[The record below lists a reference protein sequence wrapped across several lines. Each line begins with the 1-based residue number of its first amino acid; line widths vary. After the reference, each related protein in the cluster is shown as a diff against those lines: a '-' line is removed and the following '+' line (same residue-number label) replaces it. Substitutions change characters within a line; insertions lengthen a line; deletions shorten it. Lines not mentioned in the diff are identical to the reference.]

1 MTTGISRSKNLNYL
15 FQKLSRSRFRS
26 RFRLGLKEINYI
38 HTKGIEAI
46 KEHAYTF
53 IQQRLAPA
61 QPKNDGKQ
69 TPMSG
74 HPVFLAQHAT
84 ATCCRNCL
92 KKWHAIP
99 KGQALRSN
107 EIGYIVNVIMCWI
120 KIQQKTY
127 QSPSILTSWFR
138 TMPSSILLQ
147 KARRF
152 SLWKGKERWQSETT
166 FCQLP
171 FR

>member
-1 MTTGISRSKNLNYL
+1 MLTEIPNSKNIHYL
-15 FQKLSRSRFRS
+15 FQKLSRSSFRS
-26 RFRLGLKEINYI
+26 RFHLGLKEITYI
-38 HTKGIEAI
+38 QIKGIEAI

-53 IQQRLAPA
+53 TQQRLAPA

-99 KGQALRSN
+99 KGQTLKSN
-107 EIGYIVNVIMCWI
+107 EIDYIVDVIMCWI

-127 QSPSILTSWFR
+127 QSPSIPTS
-138 TMPSSILLQ
+138 
-147 KARRF
+147 
-152 SLWKGKERWQSETT
+152 
-166 FCQLP
+166 
-171 FR
+171 

>member
-1 MTTGISRSKNLNYL
+1 MVTRLPYSRNFNHL
-15 FQKLSRSRFRS
+15 FQKLSRSRFRN
-26 RFRLGLKEINYI
+26 RFHLGFKEITYI
-38 HTKGIEAI
+38 KTKGIEAI
-46 KEHAYTF
+46 KEHANAF
-53 IQQRLAPA
+53 IRQRLAPA

-99 KGQALRSN
+99 KGQVLKPH
-107 EIGYIVNVIMCWI
+107 EIVYIVDVIMCWI

-127 QSPSILTSWFR
+127 QSPSIPTS
-138 TMPSSILLQ
+138 
-147 KARRF
+147 
-152 SLWKGKERWQSETT
+152 
-166 FCQLP
+166 
-171 FR
+171 